1 MCHTFSYLKR
11 ISNSPKR
18 TFVHIIC
25 LVSYFPKELSI
36 KEYTRQYMIFTQS
49 VFSNFML
56 QCWSNNIR
64 DTRSI
69 FMYINKVSEQASA
82 VKNFQFIIIY
92 ISIVIADT

>member
-1 MCHTFSYLKR
+1 MSYVFFFETYQY
-11 ISNSPKR
+11 SVKR

-56 QCWSNNIR
+56 QCWLNNIR
-64 DTRSI
+64 DTRYI
-69 FMYINKVSEQASA
+69 FIYINKVSEQCE
-82 VKNFQFIIIY
+82 VENIQFIIIY

>member
-1 MCHTFSYLKR
+1 MSYVFFFETNQY
-11 ISNSPKR
+11 SVKR

-56 QCWSNNIR
+56 QCWLNNIR

-69 FMYINKVSEQASA
+69 FMYINKVSEQRG
-82 VKNFQFIIIY
+82 KKYPIHYYLY
-92 ISIVIADT
+92 INCNS